1 LFTKINYQRWID
13 LVIEEPNFLCRYL
26 TIQNDMDLLRDIMIK
41 KVITITQDKTA
52 QDAARLMT
60 ERGASSV
67 IVVNGDNIAGIV
79 TERDLARKVC
89 TKDVASSKIPLTD
102 VMSSPVIMAD
112 PDMPIETAVQ
122 RMFNNKIRRLPILEN
137 GKLVSIVSVS
147 DLAKHLRTKSLIE
160 KTFE

>member
-1 LFTKINYQRWID
+1 
-13 LVIEEPNFLCRYL
+13 
-26 TIQNDMDLLRDIMIK
+26 MDLLRDIMIK
-41 KVITITQDKTA
+41 KVITITQDRTA

-60 ERGASSV
+60 ERAASSV
-67 IVVNGDNIAGIV
+67 IVVNGDDIAGIV

-89 TKDVASSKIPLTD
+89 TQDVASSKIPLSD
-102 VMSSPVIMAD
+102 VMSSPVITAD

-137 GKLVSIVSVS
+137 GKLVGIITVS

>member
-1 LFTKINYQRWID
+1 
-13 LVIEEPNFLCRYL
+13 
-26 TIQNDMDLLRDIMIK
+26 MDLLRDIMIK

-89 TKDVASSKIPLTD
+89 TQDIASSKIPLSD
-102 VMSSPVIMAD
+102 VMSSPVITAD